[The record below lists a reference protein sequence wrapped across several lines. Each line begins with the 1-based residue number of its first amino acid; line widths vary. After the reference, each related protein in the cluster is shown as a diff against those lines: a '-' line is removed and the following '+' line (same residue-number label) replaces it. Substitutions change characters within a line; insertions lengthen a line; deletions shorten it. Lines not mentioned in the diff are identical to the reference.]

1 MLCDIDGVL
10 RFFDQHEV
18 TRLEHAAGL
27 GMTGLLHRE
36 PEDLRRALARLF
48 DGPRA
53 PWPVD
58 RRPGLGPRASG
69 LGRPAG

>member
-1 MLCDIDGVL
+1 MRSSAAPDRPPFDAVLCDIDGVL

-18 TRLEHAAGL
+18 TRLERAAGL

-36 PEDLRRALARLF
+36 PEDLRRALAPLF

-53 PWPVD
+53 P
-58 RRPGLGPRASG
+58 
-69 LGRPAG
+69 GR